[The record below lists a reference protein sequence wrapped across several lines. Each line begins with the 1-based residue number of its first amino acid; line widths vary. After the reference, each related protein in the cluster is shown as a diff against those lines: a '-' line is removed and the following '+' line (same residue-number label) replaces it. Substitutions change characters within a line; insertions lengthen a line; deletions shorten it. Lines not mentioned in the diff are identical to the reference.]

1 MEGEARSQLK
11 KQLAGPFAGV
21 PFLIKD
27 CAQDY
32 AGLPTTYGSRSMQRT
47 VAREHSH
54 VVRRYL
60 EAGFVI
66 FGKTNL
72 PEFALK
78 GVSDSQL
85 FGRACNPWNV
95 DHTPAAPA
103 AALQPR
109 SRRASYR
116 WRQAMTAAAPFGFP
130 PPVAACSGYAPR
142 AHGFPQGRL
151 TANIGTAHR
160 AKACYPAASATARPP
175 LTSRPAASPAIPLWC
190 RGRPSLMLN

>member
-1 MEGEARSQLK
+1 MTNAICRLMEGEARSQLK

-95 DHTPAAPA
+95 DHTPGGSGGGAAAAVASGVVPMAAGNDGGGSIRIPA
-103 AALQPR
+103 ACCGLFGLRP
-109 SRRASYR
+109 SRARISAGPAYT
-116 WRQAMTAAAPFGFP
+116 M
-130 PPVAACSGYAPR
+130 
-142 AHGFPQGRL
+142 
-151 TANIGTAHR
+151 ANIGTAHR
-160 AKACYPAASATARPP
+160 ARA
-175 LTSRPAASPAIPLWC
+175 
-190 RGRPSLMLN
+190 